1 MFRELEAMINEFD
14 NKWNARLSS
23 LKASSTNT
31 NVDQLL
37 PIIKDL
43 TMVCQQFNHQN
54 AQMQRQLGAVVHR
67 VQDVQMKLNNE
78 QDEQAWPQLPI
89 QNGH

>member
-1 MFRELEAMINEFD
+1 MFRQLEAMINEFD

-23 LKASSTNT
+23 LKTSSTNT

-37 PIIKDL
+37 PVIKDL
-43 TMVCQQFNHQN
+43 TMVCQQFTQQN
-54 AQMQRQLGAVVHR
+54 AQMQRQLGSVVHR
-67 VQDVQMKLNNE
+67 VQDVQMNLNNE
-78 QDEQAWPQLPI
+78 QDEQARAQLPI

>member
-1 MFRELEAMINEFD
+1 MFRQLEAMINEFD

-23 LKASSTNT
+23 LKTSSINN

-37 PIIKDL
+37 PVIKDL
-43 TMVCQQFNHQN
+43 TMVCQQFTQQN
-54 AQMQRQLGAVVHR
+54 AQMQRQLGSVVHR
-67 VQDVQMKLNNE
+67 VQDVQMNLNNE
-78 QDEQAWPQLPI
+78 QDKQAWPQLPI